1 MALYRVTVRKEIET
15 ELEFDVLVECDNAID
30 AGTLAEDE
38 DNWVQ
43 SDEKY
48 LRPGDLISETI
59 DIRVINVQMAERYL
73 QGG

>member
-1 MALYRVTVRKEIET
+1 MALYRVTVRKDIET

-38 DNWVQ
+38 DNWIQ

-59 DIRVINVQMAERYL
+59 DIRVINVELSREHNQ
-73 QGG
+73 

>member
-15 ELEFDVLVECDNAID
+15 ELEFDVQVESDNAAD
-30 AGTLAEDE
+30 AAGLAEDE

-48 LRPGDLISETI
+48 LRPGDLMRETV
-59 DIRVINVQMAERYL
+59 DIRVITVQLSEENT
-73 QGG
+73 